1 MKYIINCT
9 GMFVYISSGPVMV
22 LKVASCVRASSGLVR
37 TWYSRGAEVAEV
49 ARNLNS
55 PATSRTFG
63 STMPAASPPRY
74 QIVLLETQQC
84 ANYLFA

>member
-1 MKYIINCT
+1 
-9 GMFVYISSGPVMV
+9 MFVYIGSGPVMV

-49 ARNLNS
+49 AEVARNLIS

-74 QIVLLETQQC
+74 QRVLLETQQC